1 MLFTKEI
8 RNTNKRENA
17 TERSKAR
24 PHRGQ
29 DAAQAYNAHNQETFL
44 KYLGLR

>member
-17 TERSKAR
+17 AERNKAP
-24 PHRGQ
+24 PHRER
-29 DAAQAYNAHNQETFL
+29 DPTQAYNAHNHETFL